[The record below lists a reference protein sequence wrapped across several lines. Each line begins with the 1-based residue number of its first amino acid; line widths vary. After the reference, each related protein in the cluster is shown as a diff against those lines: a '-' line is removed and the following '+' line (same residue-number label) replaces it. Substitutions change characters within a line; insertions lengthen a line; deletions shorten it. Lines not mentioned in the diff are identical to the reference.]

1 MSSYLSIYIV
11 PKRKSDKEK
20 KKHIILAAYSRNT
33 EIYQYFSENINPTYI
48 GNGKEPSYTTL
59 TKGNISF
66 VLADFDK
73 DINSAKNKLTEY
85 EKYVASNPEYIQEIL
100 DIREYISDLQ
110 YWKDKTSFIEDIIN
124 DADIYKVIEEVC
136 CNID

>member
-20 KKHIILAAYSRNT
+20 KKYIILAAYSRST
-33 EIYQYFSENINPTYI
+33 DIYQYFSENINPTYI
-48 GNGKEPSYTTL
+48 GNGKEPLYTTI
-59 TKGNISF
+59 TKGDINS

-73 DINSAKNKLTEY
+73 DITSSKSRLTEY
-85 EKYVASNPEYIQEIL
+85 EKYVSSNPDYIQEIISL
-100 DIREYISDLQ
+100 KEYISDLQ
-110 YWKDKTSFIEDIIN
+110 YWRDKTSFIEDIIDSMN
-124 DADIYKVIEEVC
+124 IYSVIEEVC